1 MYQNALRTTDG
12 SDTARAALP
21 HVAKVVDPNG
31 KVTIV
36 EVIDEI
42 GRVLA
47 RTTPAGFDLSGMGAL
62 DADLAEQIV
71 ASQREEAQKHLDAAR
86 AALQAAG
93 LKNIETVV
101 LEGLP
106 GDCIVAEV
114 QSRKS
119 DVVVMSTHGRSGLG
133 RAVLGS
139 VADHVIRHLDNVP
152 VLLVRPDLD

>member
-1 MYQNALRTTDG
+1 MYQNVLVTTDG

-21 HVAKVVDPNG
+21 HVARVADPSG

-47 RTTPAGFDLSGMGAL
+47 RTTPAGFDLAGMGAL

-71 ASQREEAQKHLDAAR
+71 AAQREEAEKHLAEAR
-86 AALQAAG
+86 ATLAAAG

-106 GDCIVAEV
+106 GDRVVEEV
-114 QSRKS
+114 GARKC
-119 DVVVMSTHGRSGLG
+119 DVVVISTHGRSGFR

-139 VADHVIRHLDNVP
+139 VADHIVRHLENVP
-152 VLLVRPDLD
+152 VLLVNPEVE